1 MRKNKKALPV
11 RDLAVDTESTRQARA
26 EHEEE
31 NRVYP
36 DPTSTADDD
45 PIDAE
50 WFEVPKAG
58 PSARERLRAAKENFE
73 TRGQARFAARAEQ
86 AAAERERLRKR
97 RNLTNQEK
105 MSLLRSDIEDAR
117 NQYMG
122 ALKKSNVLVPG
133 FTDEARKDELTE
145 LHNDHAEMMM
155 HSCLRPLQRGASV
168 ASVATVA
175 STMATMWMMSPGFRE
190 QIGEHLPDVKKG
202 INERIDRKAE
212 QKATWAEKR
221 VGRTNKKIAKEN
233 EAISRVNKLRVD
245 AGMEPKPL
253 KADAAARDLM
263 ADKWRQRYE
272 DIQIREHGRPV
283 PYTDRSAGLTEV
295 ALMEDAF
302 EKMRE
307 PGADVRGIRTNY
319 RAMVT
324 HLYTQAEAD
333 GVDRTEVAK
342 ASQQVLGERIMED
355 PRLSTMVAGMA
366 HGGVRMSDPHEE
378 VMAGSQRRVKVWSG
392 EFEDVH
398 GDQVDMTR
406 YSDPGAQI
414 GVQGAF
420 TLRPPMDLAAHRAQM
435 GQTMAQTMA
444 ASAEAGDMKAFN
456 NDLAGY
462 MLGYQAKARD
472 FDGEDLGG
480 VLPERLRSSRT
491 MLASM
496 TTDGI
501 TEDDQRLA
509 YSHAYTDALSALGE
523 YYPQFQEQWENTY
536 GEGWRQF
543 MHQAVADPGAAYE
556 TLSTWERGPG
566 SHMRDFGPEAG
577 SEQTDAEYEQP
588 TSQSEPEFA

>member
-26 EHEEE
+26 EYEDE

-36 DPTSTADDD
+36 DQTSTSDEE

-50 WFEVPKAG
+50 WFETPQSG
-58 PSARERLRAAKENFE
+58 PSAQERLRAAKENFE

-86 AAAERERLRKR
+86 AAAERAKLRKR

-105 MSLLRSDIEDAR
+105 MSLLRSDIDEAR
-117 NQYMG
+117 DQYMG

-133 FTDEARKDELTE
+133 FTNEERTDELEE
-145 LHNDHAEMMM
+145 LHNAHSERMMM
-155 HSCLRPLQRGASV
+155 TCLRPLQRGASV
-168 ASVATVA
+168 DSVATVA
-175 STMATMWMMSPGFRE
+175 STMAMMWVMSPGFRE
-190 QIGEHLPDVKKG
+190 QVNEYLPGVKKG
-202 INERIDRKAE
+202 LNDRIERKAE
-212 QKATWAEKR
+212 QKANWAEKR
-221 VGRTNKKIAKEN
+221 VGKTNRKIAKEN
-233 EAISRVNKLRVD
+233 EAISRVNELRVS
-245 AGMEPKPL
+245 AGMDPKPL
-253 KADAAARDLM
+253 KTDAAARDLM
-263 ADKWRQRYE
+263 SDKWRQRYE
-272 DIQIREHGRPV
+272 DIQVREHGRPV

-295 ALMEDAF
+295 GLMEDAF

-307 PGADVRGIRTNY
+307 PDADVRGIRTNY

-324 HLYTQAEAD
+324 NLYKQAEAD
-333 GVDRTEVAK
+333 GVDRTDVAK
-342 ASQQVLGERIMED
+342 ASQQVLGERLMED
-355 PRLSTMVAGMA
+355 PRLSTMVAGLA

-378 VMAGSQRRVKVWSG
+378 VMATSQRRVKVWSG

-406 YSDPGAQI
+406 YSDPAAQV

-480 VLPERLRSSRT
+480 GLPERLRASRT

-523 YYPQFQEQWENTY
+523 YYPEFQEQWEGTY
-536 GEGWRQF
+536 GEGWKQF
-543 MHQAVADPGAAYE
+543 MHQSVADPEAAYE
-556 TLSTWERGPG
+556 TLATWERGPG
-566 SHMRDFGPEAG
+566 SHMRDFGPEAE
-577 SEQTDAEYEQP
+577 SAEPWSQRAQP
-588 TSQSEPEFA
+588 TPESEPEFA